1 LKIKLNPAISALFDS
16 AADLIS
22 HKKQWRD
29 HGLICDPCDPKLP
42 LQQPEAFY
50 GDKEEYIH
58 LIVSIVDFINDS
70 TYDLLFLK
78 GPKGIGKTTFTR
90 IFKDYCQQLSIKASY
105 QDAAIILS
113 EDPLKNSDSSLNLVK
128 DNADVIM
135 VDNAFHLHHT
145 LRKLQSLKHTPSESI
160 PKIVAIMNSTEYEI
174 YRRESIRFGETD
186 YLHYCSMPIFQTSDI
201 VSLLKKRLIVCSSES
216 DLSNSILAK
225 IPMIASLS
233 HGNPGF
239 ALRLLGEMLRFSSNL
254 DDTWITFGI
263 SRSHLQDFSP
273 SKSPILREILI
284 RELENDYRPSENRD
298 YIIHKELTQLMNKT
312 KSTIS
317 HHLSDLL
324 ALNLIYEQSTMKDR
338 REKAYRPNKTIIG
351 LLEHLAF
358 EISPKETTFITN
370 EGINH
375 AK

>member
-1 LKIKLNPAISALFDS
+1 MKMKLNPTISALFDS
-16 AADLIS
+16 AADLIL

-29 HGLICDPCDPKLP
+29 HSLKCDPCDPKLP
-42 LQQPEAFY
+42 LQNPEAFY
-50 GDKEEYIH
+50 GEREEYIH
-58 LIVSIVDFINDS
+58 LIVSIFDFIKDS
-70 TYDLLFLK
+70 SNDLLFLK
-78 GPKGIGKTTFTR
+78 GPQGIGKTTFAK
-90 IFKDYCQQLSIKASY
+90 IFNNYCQQLNLTANY

-113 EDPLKNSDSSLNLVK
+113 EDQLQPSDSSLTLVK
-128 DNADVIM
+128 DNVDVIM

-145 LRKLQSLKHTPSESI
+145 LRKLQSLRLNSSDCM
-160 PKIVAIMNSTEYEI
+160 PKIVAIMNSTEFEI
-174 YRRESIRFGETD
+174 YRRESIHLGESD
-186 YLHYCSMPIFQTSDI
+186 YINYCSMPIFETSDI
-201 VSLLKKRLIVCSSES
+201 VSLLKKRLTVCSSEP
-216 DLSNSILAK
+216 DLSNSIYAK

-254 DDTWITFGI
+254 DDTMITFGI
-263 SRSHLQDFSP
+263 SRSYLQEFSP

-284 RELENDYRPSENRD
+284 RELENDYRPNENLG

-324 ALNLIYEQSTMKDR
+324 ALNLIYEQSILKDR
-338 REKAYRPNKTIIG
+338 REKAYRPNRTIIG

-358 EISPKETTFITN
+358 EISPKETTSITN
-370 EGINH
+370 EGIHH
-375 AK
+375 A

>member
-1 LKIKLNPAISALFDS
+1 VKMKFNPSIGSLFDS
-16 AADLIS
+16 AANLIS

-29 HGLICDPCDPKLP
+29 QGLICDPCDPKLP
-42 LQQPEAFY
+42 LQYPEAFY

-58 LIVSIVDFINDS
+58 LIVSIVDFIRDTSN
-70 TYDLLFLK
+70 DLLFLK
-78 GPKGIGKTTFTR
+78 GPKGIGKTTFAK
-90 IFKDYCQQLSIKASY
+90 IFNDYCQQLDLTSHY
-105 QDAAIILS
+105 QDAAVMLS
-113 EDPLKNSDSSLNLVK
+113 EDPLHHSDSSLTLVK
-128 DNADVIM
+128 DNVDVII
-135 VDNAFHLHHT
+135 VDNAYHLHHT
-145 LRKLQSLKHTPSESI
+145 LRKLQSLKHTTSDSR

-174 YRRESIRFGETD
+174 YRRESIHFGDTD
-186 YLHYCSMPIFQTSDI
+186 YLHYCSMPVFQISDI
-201 VSLLKKRLIVCSSES
+201 TSLLKKRLTVCSSEP
-216 DLSNSILAK
+216 DLSNSIFAR

-239 ALRLLGEMLRFSSNL
+239 SLRLLGEMLHFSSNL
-254 DDTWITFGI
+254 DETMITFGI
-263 SRSHLQDFSP
+263 SRSYLQEFSP

-324 ALNLIYEQSTMKDR
+324 AMNLIYEQSTLKDR

-358 EISPKETTFITN
+358 EISHKETTSITN

>member
-1 LKIKLNPAISALFDS
+1 LKTKLNPTISALFDS

-22 HKKQWRD
+22 HKKQWHN
-29 HGLICDPCDPKLP
+29 HGLICNPCDPKLP
-42 LQQPEAFY
+42 LQYPEAFY

-58 LIVSIVDFINDS
+58 LIVSIVDFIRDS
-70 TYDLLFLK
+70 THDLLFLK
-78 GPKGIGKTTFTR
+78 GPKGIGKTTFAK
-90 IFKDYCQQLSIKASY
+90 IFNDYCQQLSITANY

-113 EDPLKNSDSSLNLVK
+113 GDTLENSDSSLTLTK
-128 DNADVIM
+128 DNVDVIIL
-135 VDNAFHLHHT
+135 DNAFHLHHT
-145 LRKLQSLKHTPSESI
+145 LRKLQSLKHTTSESM

-174 YRRESIRFGETD
+174 YRRESIHFGETD
-186 YLHYCSMPIFQTSDI
+186 YLHYYSMCVFQTSEI
-201 VSLLKKRLIVCSSES
+201 ESLLKKRLIVCSSGS

-254 DDTWITFGI
+254 EDTRITFGI
-263 SRSHLQDFSP
+263 SHSHLQDFSP

-284 RELENDYRPSENRD
+284 RELENDYRLSENCD

-317 HHLSDLL
+317 HHLGDLL
-324 ALNLIYEQSTMKDR
+324 ALNLIYEQSTRKDR

-351 LLEHLAF
+351 LLEHLVF
-358 EISPKETTFITN
+358 EISAKETTFITK
-370 EGINH
+370 EGMNH
-375 AK
+375 E

>member
-1 LKIKLNPAISALFDS
+1 MNTEVNPTISALFDS

-22 HKKQWRD
+22 HKKQWHD
-29 HGLICDPCDPKLP
+29 YGLICDPCDPKLP

-50 GDKEEYIH
+50 GDIEDYIH
-58 LIVSIVDFINDS
+58 LIVSIVDFIKDS
-70 TYDLLFLK
+70 SNDLLFLK
-78 GPKGIGKTTFTR
+78 GPKGIGKTTFAK
-90 IFKDYCQQLSIKASY
+90 IFNDYCQQLNLKANY

-113 EDPLKNSDSSLNLVK
+113 ENPLKHSNSSLTLVK
-128 DNADVIM
+128 DEVDVIL

-145 LRKLQSLKHTPSESI
+145 LRKLQSLKQTSSEGT

-174 YRRESIRFGETD
+174 YRRESIRLGETD
-186 YLHYCSMPIFQTSDI
+186 YLHCCSMPIFQTSDI

-216 DLSNSILAK
+216 DLSNSTFAK

-239 ALRLLGEMLRFSSNL
+239 ALRLLGERIRFSSNI

-263 SRSHLQDFSP
+263 SRSHIQGFSP

-284 RELENDYRPSENRD
+284 RELENDYRSSENRD

-324 ALNLIYEQSTMKDR
+324 ALNLIYEQSTLKDR

>member
-1 LKIKLNPAISALFDS
+1 MKTKLNPTISALFDS
-16 AADLIS
+16 AADLIF

-50 GDKEEYIH
+50 GDKDEYIH

-70 TYDLLFLK
+70 NYDLLFLK
-78 GPKGIGKTTFTR
+78 GPKGIGKTTFAE
-90 IFKDYCQQLSIKASY
+90 IFKDYCQQLNLKANY

-128 DNADVIM
+128 DSVDVIM
-135 VDNAFHLHHT
+135 VDNTFHLHHT
-145 LRKLQSLKHTPSESI
+145 LRKLQSLKHATSDSM
-160 PKIVAIMNSTEYEI
+160 PKIVAIMDSTEYEI
-174 YRRESIRFGETD
+174 YRRKSIHLGETD
-186 YLHYCSMPIFQTSDI
+186 YLHFCSMPVFQTSDI
-201 VSLLKKRLIVCSSES
+201 VSLIEKRLIVCSAES

-239 ALRLLGEMLRFSSNL
+239 AIRLLGEMLRFSSNL
-254 DDTWITFGI
+254 EDTRITFGI
-263 SRSHLQDFSP
+263 SRSHMQDFSP

-284 RELENDYRPSENRD
+284 RELENDYRPSENCD

-324 ALNLIYEQSTMKDR
+324 AQNLIYEQSTLKDR

-351 LLEHLAF
+351 ILEHLAF
-358 EISPKETTFITN
+358 EITPKETTFVTN
-370 EGINH
+370 EGIKH